1 MPKTTLKKYYTKVNS
16 FFLSEKLKEELEKV
30 IVIVAIVSF
39 IIHLIIIGLIDFD
52 MIDFGEYDGN
62 LIISPISAIYTPFS
76 IILIYEVYLLV
87 FYLPKSITIY
97 IGKQYEIITLILIR
111 KIFYDLS
118 NLEFSSSW
126 FSIEEDIQFT
136 LDLAATLALFFLIFI
151 FYKLNA
157 KNKIEKEKITNK
169 TKSHI
174 KVKNVFAT
182 ILVPTIV
189 LLALFSFGSW
199 FYETLTSTDYAST
212 SIKTVNTVF
221 FDDFFTV
228 LILID
233 VLLLLFSFLQTE
245 EFSRVIRNSGFVI
258 STILIKLSFSA
269 DNIINTILIVVAVG
283 FGVLILY
290 IYNQYFKLNQTLNT

>member
-1 MPKTTLKKYYTKVNS
+1 MSNSTLKAYYSKLNS
-16 FFLSEKLKEELEKV
+16 FVLSETLKEKLEKF
-30 IVIVAIVSF
+30 IVITAIISF
-39 IIHLIIIGLIDFD
+39 VIHLAIIGLIDFD
-52 MIDFGEYDGN
+52 IIDFGEYDGN

-126 FSIEEDIQFT
+126 FSIEGDIQFT
-136 LDLAATLALFFLIFI
+136 IDIIATIVLFFLIFQ
-151 FYKLNA
+151 FYRLNS
-157 KNKIEKEKITNK
+157 KNKVEKEKLTDKI
-169 TKSHI
+169 KSHI

-189 LLALFSFGSW
+189 FLALFSFGDW
-199 FYETLTSTDYAST
+199 FYDTISSTDISST
-212 SIKTVNTVF
+212 NIKTVNTIF

-269 DNIINTILIVVAVG
+269 DNIINTILIVVAVS
-283 FGVLILY
+283 FGVLILL
-290 IYNQYFKLNQTLNT
+290 IYNQYFKLNQTLKE

>member
-1 MPKTTLKKYYTKVNS
+1 MSNSTLRAYYSKLNSFVLSETLK
-16 FFLSEKLKEELEKV
+16 EKLEKF
-30 IVIVAIVSF
+30 IVITAIISF
-39 IIHLIIIGLIDFD
+39 LIHLAIIGLIDFD
-52 MIDFGEYDGN
+52 IIDFGEYDGN

-126 FSIEEDIQFT
+126 FSIEGDIQFT
-136 LDLAATLALFFLIFI
+136 IDIIATLVLFFLIFQ
-151 FYKLNA
+151 FYRLNS
-157 KNKIEKEKITNK
+157 KNKVEKEKLTDKI
-169 TKSHI
+169 KSHI

-189 LLALFSFGSW
+189 FLALFSFGDW
-199 FYETLTSTDYAST
+199 FYDTIASTDISST
-212 SIKTVNTVF
+212 NIKTVNTIF

-269 DNIINTILIVVAVG
+269 DNIINTILIVVAVS
-283 FGVLILY
+283 FGVLILL
-290 IYNQYFKLNQTLNT
+290 IYNQYFKLNQTLKE

>member
-1 MPKTTLKKYYTKVNS
+1 MSNFNFKESFKFLNS
-16 FFLSEKLKEELEKV
+16 YFLSEKLKEQLEKV

-39 IIHLIIIGLIDFD
+39 GIHLVIIGLIDFD
-52 MIDFGEYDGN
+52 ILDIGKYDGN

-87 FYLPKSITIY
+87 FYLPKSITNY

-118 NLEFSSSW
+118 NLEFSSDW
-126 FSIEEDIQFT
+126 FSIEGDIQFT
-136 LDLAATLALFFLIFI
+136 IDLIATLILFFLIFQ
-151 FYKLNA
+151 FYRLNS
-157 KNKIEKEKITNK
+157 KNKIEKEELTNK
-169 TKSHI
+169 TKTHI

-182 ILVPTIV
+182 ILVPVIV
-189 LLALFSFGSW
+189 ILAIFSFGSW
-199 FYETLTSTDYAST
+199 LYETLNSTDYSST
-212 SIKTVNTVF
+212 SIKTVNTIF

-269 DNIINTILIVVAVG
+269 DNIINTILIVVAVS

-290 IYNQYFKLNQTLNT
+290 IYNQYFKLNQRIKP

>member
-269 DNIINTILIVVAVG
+269 DNIINTILIVVAVS
-283 FGVLILY
+283 FGVLILW
-290 IYNQYFKLNQTLNT
+290 IYNQYFRLNRTLKA

>member
-1 MPKTTLKKYYTKVNS
+1 MLNFNFKESFKSLNSFVLSETLK
-16 FFLSEKLKEELEKV
+16 EQLEKI

-39 IIHLIIIGLIDFD
+39 GIHLGIIGLIDFD
-52 MIDFGEYDGN
+52 FLDMGKYDGN

-87 FYLPKSITIY
+87 FYLPKSITNY

-118 NLEFSSSW
+118 NLEFSSDW
-126 FSIEEDIQFT
+126 FSIEGDIQFT
-136 LDLAATLALFFLIFI
+136 VDLVATLALFFLIFQ
-151 FYKLNA
+151 FYRLNA
-157 KNKIEKEKITNK
+157 KNKVEKEKLTNK
-169 TKSHI
+169 TKTHI

-182 ILVPTIV
+182 ILVPVIV
-189 LLALFSFGSW
+189 ILAIFSFGSW
-199 FYETLTSTDYAST
+199 LYETFNSTDYSST
-212 SIKTVNTVF
+212 SIKAVNTIF

-269 DNIINTILIVVAVG
+269 DNIINTILIVVAVS

-290 IYNQYFKLNQTLNT
+290 IYNQYFKLNQRIKS